1 MQATRTVL
9 YLRTGGSVRRSQ
21 WRVQLTEKGVDQQH
35 QSMNATVATFYSW
48 QRRGIA
54 VVSHYRECP
63 PILVC
68 KCGSKSCSRVHVVVA
83 EFWDTLQ
90 SQLPE
95 EWLLFTK
102 LFAGALWPLLFL
114 LATTSRFLTGKAHP
128 ESTDKPSFQPCLS
141 RQAASGDWYLRMQ
154 LAAEQPISI
163 PVISKRVALTIQ
175 HVTRRMLELSH

>member
-1 MQATRTVL
+1 MQAIRTVL
-9 YLRTGGSVRRSQ
+9 CLQTGGSVRRSQ

-128 ESTDKPSFQPCLS
+128 KVRTSLLFSLAYHVKRPRVIDTYACSSLPNSQS
-141 RQAASGDWYLRMQ
+141 RFM
-154 LAAEQPISI
+154 
-163 PVISKRVALTIQ
+163 
-175 HVTRRMLELSH
+175 